1 MTHDSLADEQRV
13 SKRQRVLKK
22 GLIVLANNSSTV
34 DCTIRNMSDE
44 GAQILCGDQFAV
56 PNEFR
61 FVTLSDNLV
70 REAKVIWRRGDQIGI
85 SFSGDTR
92 PLPQRKD

>member
-1 MTHDSLADEQRV
+1 MTQGALADEQRV

-22 GLIVLANNSSTV
+22 GLIVLANNSSTI

-44 GAQILCGDQFAV
+44 GAKILCGDQFAV

-70 REAKVIWRRGDQIGI
+70 RDAKVIWRRGDQIGI
-85 SFSGDTR
+85 GFSGGTR
-92 PLPQRKD
+92 PLPQRKG

>member
-1 MTHDSLADEQRV
+1 MTQVTFADEQRV

-34 DCTIRNMSDE
+34 DCTIRNMSDK

-70 REAKVIWRRGDQIGI
+70 RDAKVIWRRGDQIGI
-85 SFSGDTR
+85 GFSGGTR
-92 PLPQRKD
+92 PLPQRKG

>member
-1 MTHDSLADEQRV
+1 MTQVTFADEQRTT
-13 SKRQRVLKK
+13 KRQRVLKK
-22 GLIVLANNSSTV
+22 GLIVLANNSSTI

-44 GAQILCGDQFAV
+44 GAKILCGDQYAV

-85 SFSGDTR
+85 SFSGGTR